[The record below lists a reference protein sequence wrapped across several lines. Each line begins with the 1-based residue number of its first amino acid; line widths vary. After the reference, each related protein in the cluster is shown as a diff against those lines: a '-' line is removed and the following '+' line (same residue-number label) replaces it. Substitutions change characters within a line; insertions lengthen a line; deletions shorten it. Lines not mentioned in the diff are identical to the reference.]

1 MRGWERIKPEFQTH
15 LKMAEWVAVTDY
27 AMIGRVSRLLGS
39 SSKVWALNEPH
50 RYLFRDSFP
59 SRLCNV
65 PGILVEKF
73 NLKSEKNVVVEQ
85 TNSPVVYISQRVGE
99 TELIRYKLTK
109 FYKVNQS
116 EYCT

>member
-1 MRGWERIKPEFQTH
+1 MNPYVVVFSGDNPFNQMRGLERIKPVSQTH

-65 PGILVEKF
+65 P
-73 NLKSEKNVVVEQ
+73 
-85 TNSPVVYISQRVGE
+85 
-99 TELIRYKLTK
+99 
-109 FYKVNQS
+109 
-116 EYCT
+116 

>member
-1 MRGWERIKPEFQTH
+1 MTQILMPKILMSQNLFQTH

-27 AMIGRVSRLLGS
+27 AMIGRVSWLLGS

-65 PGILVEKF
+65 P
-73 NLKSEKNVVVEQ
+73 
-85 TNSPVVYISQRVGE
+85 
-99 TELIRYKLTK
+99 
-109 FYKVNQS
+109 
-116 EYCT
+116 